1 MDKKNGLQATGQ
13 QVVKSSKRVIL
24 PGGALAPLRVRD
36 YSLLFSGQ
44 LISIIGDAF
53 YSVALP
59 WFMLSGGGGAQ
70 ALGFLLTAYGVPRAG
85 CILLGGPLS
94 DRLRPRRLMLLS
106 DIMRALLMGIF
117 ALLVLAG
124 HPQFWLLCVLAALLG
139 GFTGFFTP
147 AAWSIT
153 PDLLSDVD
161 LQAGNALTT
170 GMTQTALMIGSS
182 IAGFVVSRFQ
192 SGVAFLIDAFSFVVS
207 AITLAIMRGARG
219 GSTTAGSTI
228 STATEAAISSES
240 GTEMAETASSP
251 MTFWQLLRSS
261 RFLQIL
267 LVMVIFMNFGNGGT
281 VEVALPV
288 FTHDILRASA
298 SGYGII
304 VAAFSVGA
312 IVGALV
318 AGSLGKLRHRWAA
331 ELTFFFMEAA
341 LFADIPFLRSVIA
354 VSCVMAIAGL
364 MNGLG
369 NVFAIT
375 MMQQVLPR
383 HLLGRIMA
391 ALAFANFGFY
401 PLSAAVGGLVVS
413 HFGPTIMFL
422 AWGVLIGGPC
432 IFGLF
437 QRQFWD
443 L

>member
-1 MDKKNGLQATGQ
+1 MDKNGLRSIRQ
-13 QVVKSSKRVIL
+13 QVVKLSKRLVA

-36 YSLLFSGQ
+36 YTLLFSGQ

-59 WFMLSGGGGAQ
+59 WFMLSSGGGAQ

-85 CILLGGPLS
+85 FILLGGPLS
-94 DRLRPRRLMLLS
+94 DRLRPRRLMLVS

-124 HPQFWLLCVLAALLG
+124 HPQFWPLCILAALLG
-139 GFTGFFTP
+139 SFSGIFTP
-147 AAWSIT
+147 AEWSIT
-153 PDLLSDVD
+153 PDILDDDD
-161 LQAGNALTT
+161 LQAGNALNT
-170 GMTQTALMIGSS
+170 GSTQMALMVGSS

-192 SGVAFLIDAFSFVVS
+192 SGIAFLIDAFSFVVS
-207 AITLAIMRGARG
+207 AITLALMSSARVV
-219 GSTTAGSTI
+219 
-228 STATEAAISSES
+228 STAAGGTVSAATGPAISSEA
-240 GTEMAETASSP
+240 GAEMVEAASSP
-251 MTFWQLLRSS
+251 MTFWQLLRTS

-267 LVMVIFMNFGNGGT
+267 LVMIIFMNLGNGGT

-304 VAAFSVGA
+304 LAAFSVGA
-312 IVGALV
+312 IVGALA
-318 AGSLGKLRHRWAA
+318 AGTLGKLRHRWAA
-331 ELTFFFMEAA
+331 ELCFFFIEAC
-341 LFADIPFLRSVIA
+341 LFAAIPFLRSVIA
-354 VSCVMAIAGL
+354 ISCLMAIAGL

-401 PLSAAVGGLVVS
+401 PLSVAAGGVTVS
-413 HFGPTIMFL
+413 NFGPTIMFL
-422 AWGVLIGGPC
+422 AWGALIGVPC
-432 IFGLF
+432 VFGLF